1 MRIIG
6 YCWASRSGENALS
19 DPDESTR
26 TIREYL
32 DRKKWDGPI
41 QLEDPSEAFVDF
53 HLRERG
59 KTVVDS
65 LRGGDIL
72 IVPDQSYLFSSPS
85 QGLAFM
91 RMMRE
96 KGICVHCINLSGD
109 ILEEKLF
116 DLLIAILAPLAEVEP
131 QLIKDRARQTKR
143 RERQRGKYLGG
154 TPPLGFSVNRDGK
167 LHNSGTRTQI
177 LRKVLQLKAK
187 GMSLRKI
194 AAEMQ
199 KKGFKISH
207 TTINSLLKSVGYSSA
222 TAERG
227 SPKRKPTEQVAKSRR

>member
-6 YCWASRSGENALS
+6 YCWASRSGENALT

-26 TIREYL
+26 AIREYM

-53 HLRERG
+53 HLRKRG

-72 IVPDQSYLFSSPS
+72 IVPDQSYLFNSPS

-91 RMMRE
+91 RRMRE
-96 KGICVHCINLSGD
+96 RGICVHCINLSGD
-109 ILEEKLF
+109 ILEGNLF
-116 DLLIAILAPLAEVEP
+116 DLVILILAPLAQVEP
-131 QLIKDRARQTKR
+131 QLIKDRAQQTKR
-143 RERQRGKYLGG
+143 RERQRGNYLGG
-154 TPPLGFSVNRDGK
+154 TPPLGFAVNKDGK
-167 LHNSGTRTQI
+167 LQDCGTRKQI
-177 LRKVLQLKAK
+177 LRKVLRLKAK

-194 AAEMQ
+194 AMEMQ
-199 KKGFKISH
+199 KKGFVISH
-207 TTINSLLKSVGYSSA
+207 TTINSLLKSVGYSSVA
-222 TAERG
+222 VERKFPRQK
-227 SPKRKPTEQVAKSRR
+227 SSQQLSKSRR